1 VRGIVQRWILKLL
14 GLDVQLERLNQRLVD
29 LENHFVT
36 RRDPQSGQPIET
48 LAQRQAE
55 KDGRPMPAPMQRGRN
70 WNQVRRLLEAEDAA
84 GAARNARAKSA

>member
-1 VRGIVQRWILKLL
+1 MIRRWILKFL
-14 GLDVQLERLNQRLVD
+14 GLDEQLERMNQRLVD
-29 LENHFVT
+29 IENHFVT

-55 KDGRPMPAPMQRGRN
+55 KDGRPSPAPMQRGRN

-84 GAARNARAKSA
+84 GVKRRPA